1 MDLPSWTL
9 GLSLIVLTIAIHTT
23 GVVMLAFGL
32 QRRIR
37 VGADRHLHDPRRAIP
52 VVIGH
57 IGAVALILAA
67 LHGLGSTLWAS
78 AYQWLDAFG
87 SFTEASLYSL
97 GTMTTFEI
105 PGLVL
110 PTRLRMLGALEAVNG
125 VLLFGIS
132 TAFIFAVMQ
141 AYWLTLS
148 RRAGVQ
154 TDGSRSAVDRVENG
168 QGLLIGFGSDAQL
181 VPERMVEPEVDEQQ

>member
-1 MDLPSWTL
+1 MDLSSWAL

-23 GVVMLAFGL
+23 GVVMLAFIL
-32 QRRIR
+32 QRSIR
-37 VGADRHLHDPRRAIP
+37 VDTGEHLHDPRRAIP

-78 AYQWLDAFG
+78 AYRWLGAFA
-87 SFTEASLYSL
+87 SFTDASLYSL
-97 GTMTTFEI
+97 GTMTTFEM
-105 PGLVL
+105 PGLML
-110 PTRLRMLGALEAVNG
+110 PTRWRMLGALEAVNG

-141 AYWLTLS
+141 AYWLRLS
-148 RRAGVQ
+148 RR
-154 TDGSRSAVDRVENG
+154 TDIQQGQSRSAVD
-168 QGLLIGFGSDAQL
+168 
-181 VPERMVEPEVDEQQ
+181 